1 MSDGKNY
8 WIKRDSMFPSLLLF
22 TLFSPINCEP
32 LKDEPIKYES
42 SHYEKVAQKIWQNEC
57 GAKELAL
64 TSWNQGEEFASL
76 GIGHFIW
83 YPEGKIGPFQEQ
95 FPAFLAFATKKGA
108 SLPSWLSEAHFCP
121 WKTRED
127 FLKELESEQMIHLR
141 KFLLST
147 FPLQAEFMGARL
159 ESCLPH
165 LTSSLTPEEKEHV
178 DQMFYAVLSSPQGL
192 YALTD
197 YLNFKG
203 EGTSFLERY
212 QGEGWGLLQVLQ
224 GMQNFNSPIQEF
236 VKTAKSLL
244 EKRVKNAPVER
255 NESKWLQGWCNRLD
269 TYLE

>member
-1 MSDGKNY
+1 MSDGKSY
-8 WIKRDSMFPSLLLF
+8 WIKRDPMFPLLILI
-22 TLFSPINCEP
+22 TLFSPIN
-32 LKDEPIKYES
+32 DEPIN
-42 SHYEKVAQKIWQNEC
+42 YEKVAQKIWQNEC

-108 SLPSWLSEAHFCP
+108 LVPPWLNEAHFCP

-147 FPLQAEFMGARL
+147 FTLQAEFMGARL

-165 LTSSLTPEEKEHV
+165 LTSSLTSEEKEHV
-178 DQMFYAVLSSPQGL
+178 DQMFYAVLRAPQGL
-192 YALTD
+192 YVLTD

-203 EGTSFLERY
+203 EGTSSLERY

-224 GMQNFNSPIQEF
+224 GMQNLNSLEDLKFSNRAPIQEF
-236 VKTAKSLL
+236 VKIAKSLL
-244 EKRVKNAPVER
+244 EKRVKNAPPDR
-255 NESKWLQGWCNRLD
+255 NEAKWLQGWCNRLD